1 MLYNQI
7 NLNIKGQTMKI
18 FYKTLLILYTIFF
31 FNGCTNS
38 PTNLE
43 LVITSSSNLNPD
55 IKNVSSPLM
64 LTFYELESAEN
75 FLKYDYWTLME
86 DAGINLNRDLI
97 SQSKQ
102 IIVPLQKQTYKIE
115 FDKDAKFLGVVGQ
128 FRNIDNNSSWK
139 YLINLN
145 QESNNFSELRIENFN
160 IERVK

>member
-1 MLYNQI
+1 
-7 NLNIKGQTMKI
+7 MKF
-18 FYKTLLILYTIFF
+18 FYKTLLIMSSILA

-38 PTNLE
+38 PTNLD

-86 DAGINLNRDLI
+86 DTGVNLNRDLI

-102 IIVPLQKQTYKIE
+102 ILVPSQKQTYKIT

-139 YLINLN
+139 HVISLEP
-145 QESNNFSELRIENFN
+145 ESNNKSELRIENFN

>member
-1 MLYNQI
+1 
-7 NLNIKGQTMKI
+7 MKTL
-18 FYKTLLILYTIFF
+18 YKTLLILSTALV

-38 PTNLE
+38 PTNLD
-43 LVITSSSNLNPD
+43 LVITSSSHLNPD

-86 DAGINLNRDLI
+86 DAGVNLNRDLI

-102 IIVPLQKQTYKIE
+102 ILVPLQKQTYKIT

-139 YLINLN
+139 YVISLE
-145 QESNNFSELRIENFN
+145 QESDNFGELRIENFN